1 MMRPAVLGPIRRRSR
16 RVRMDPRMGIARV
29 PALIAVAV
37 LAAACSTSPGGAPGA
52 SAAASA
58 APDALAVVATTTVF
72 ADLVRQAGGASVRV
86 TSLVPAG
93 GDPHTYEPSPS
104 DVRSIATADLVVMN
118 GLGVDDWLKPLLA
131 EARRPASALVE
142 LGPDQPG
149 VAYLTGVEGNGSVNP
164 HLWLNVA
171 YAELYV
177 KRIVATL
184 EAAAPTKQ
192 AALQASGSAYLA
204 RLTAL
209 DAAIHAQI
217 ATLPAANRKLVS
229 YHDAFPY
236 FAAAYG
242 LTIVGTVVPAPGQD
256 PSAGQVVALID
267 AIRASGVKAIFSEA
281 QFNPKVEQQLAA
293 EAGVKVVSNLYNDAL
308 GPPPVD
314 TYEAMMRWDADRVVE
329 ALR

>member
-1 MMRPAVLGPIRRRSR
+1 MTQAGFT
-16 RVRMDPRMGIARV
+16 RVQV
-29 PALIAVAV
+29 VVSVV
-37 LAAACSTSPGGAPGA
+37 LALVVGACGGGAAATGAPGG
-52 SAAASA
+52 SVIPSP
-58 APDALAVVATTTVF
+58 APDAVNVVATTTVF
-72 ADLVRQAGGASVRV
+72 ADLVREAGGAAVRV

-93 GDPHTYEPSPS
+93 GDPHTYAPTPS
-104 DVRSIATADLVVMN
+104 DVRSIAGADLVVMN
-118 GLGVDDWLKPLLA
+118 GLGVDDWLKPLVA
-131 EARRPASALVE
+131 EAKRPLSALVE
-142 LGPDQPG
+142 LGPVEPG
-149 VAYLTGVEGNGSVNP
+149 VTYLAGIGGAAAGGAGAVNP

-177 KRIVATL
+177 QRIVAAL
-184 EAAAPTKQ
+184 QAAAPAKQ
-192 AALQASGSAYLA
+192 AALRVSGDAYLA
-204 RLTAL
+204 RLAAL
-209 DAAIHAQI
+209 DAAIRAQI

-293 EAGVKVVSNLYNDAL
+293 EAGVTVVSNLYNDAL
-308 GPPPVD
+308 GAPPLD
-314 TYEAMMRWDADRVVE
+314 TYEAIMRWNADRVVE

>member
-1 MMRPAVLGPIRRRSR
+1 
-16 RVRMDPRMGIARV
+16 
-29 PALIAVAV
+29 
-37 LAAACSTSPGGAPGA
+37 
-52 SAAASA
+52 
-58 APDALAVVATTTVF
+58 
-72 ADLVRQAGGASVRV
+72 
-86 TSLVPAG
+86 
-93 GDPHTYEPSPS
+93 
-104 DVRSIATADLVVMN
+104 VMN

-131 EARRPASALVE
+131 EAKRPLSALVE
-142 LGPDQPG
+142 LGPDEPG
-149 VAYLTGVEGNGSVNP
+149 VTYLAGIGGAAAGGAGAVNP

-177 KRIVATL
+177 QRIVAAL
-184 EAAAPTKQ
+184 QAAAPAKQ
-192 AALQASGSAYLA
+192 AALRVSGDAYLA
-204 RLTAL
+204 RLAAL
-209 DAAIHAQI
+209 DVAIRAQI

-242 LTIVGTVVPAPGQD
+242 LTIVGTVVPGPGQD

-293 EAGVKVVSNLYNDAL
+293 EAGVTVVSNLYNDAL
-308 GPPPVD
+308 GAPPLD
-314 TYEAMMRWDADRVVE
+314 TYEAIMRWNSDRVVE

>member
-1 MMRPAVLGPIRRRSR
+1 MHA
-16 RVRMDPRMGIARV
+16 
-29 PALIAVAV
+29 
-37 LAAACSTSPGGAPGA
+37 GAPGPTGGRCSLECRGA
-52 SAAASA
+52 RRRLARVAVAALVPILLAGCGTGATGAPGGSA
-58 APDALAVVATTTVF
+58 APSPAADALTVVATTTVF
-72 ADLVRQAGGASVRV
+72 ADLVRQAGGTTVRV
-86 TSLVPAG
+86 TSLVAAG
-93 GDPHTYEPSPS
+93 GDPHTYEPTPS
-104 DVRSIATADLVVMN
+104 DVRSIAGADLVVMN

-131 EARRPASALVE
+131 EAKRPLSALVE
-142 LGPDQPG
+142 LGPGQPG
-149 VAYLTGVEGNGSVNP
+149 VTYLAGEGAGSVNP

-177 KRIVATL
+177 KRIVAAL
-184 EAAAPTKQ
+184 QAAAPAKRD
-192 AALQASGSAYLA
+192 ALQASGDAYLA
-204 RLTAL
+204 RLAAL
-209 DAAIHAQI
+209 DSAIRAQI

-256 PSAGQVVALID
+256 PSAGQVTALID

-293 EAGVKVVSNLYNDAL
+293 EAGVTVVSNLYNDAL
-308 GPPPVD
+308 GAPPVD
-314 TYEAMMRWDADRVVE
+314 TYEGMMRWNADRVVE

>member
-1 MMRPAVLGPIRRRSR
+1 MRTG
-16 RVRMDPRMGIARV
+16 DPRLGLV
-29 PALIAVAV
+29 LLAV
-37 LAAACSTSPGGAPGA
+37 LAGACTGQTGATGAPGA
-52 SAAASA
+52 SALASPAA
-58 APDALAVVATTTVF
+58 DALNVVATTTVF
-72 ADLVRQAGGASVRV
+72 ADLVREAGGTSVRV

-93 GDPHTYEPSPS
+93 GDPHTYAPTPS
-104 DVRSIATADLVVMN
+104 DVRSIAGADLVVMN

-131 EARRPASALVE
+131 EAKRPLGDLVE
-142 LGPDQPG
+142 LGPNELG
-149 VAYLTGVEGNGSVNP
+149 VTYLAGVGSTAAGAEGSVNP

-177 KRIVATL
+177 KRIVAAL
-184 EAAAPTKQ
+184 QAAAPAKQ
-192 AALQASGSAYLA
+192 AALQASGDAYLA
-204 RLTAL
+204 RLAAL
-209 DAAIHAQI
+209 DAEIRAQV
-217 ATLPAANRKLVS
+217 ATIPAANRKLVS

-293 EAGVKVVSNLYNDAL
+293 EAGVTVVSNLYNDAL
-308 GPPPVD
+308 GPPPLD
-314 TYEAMMRWDADRVVE
+314 TYEAIMRWDATRVVE

>member
-1 MMRPAVLGPIRRRSR
+1 MTQAGFT
-16 RVRMDPRMGIARV
+16 RVQV
-29 PALIAVAV
+29 VVSVV
-37 LAAACSTSPGGAPGA
+37 LALVVGACGGGAAATGAPGG
-52 SAAASA
+52 SVIPSP
-58 APDALAVVATTTVF
+58 APDAVNVVATTTVF
-72 ADLVRQAGGASVRV
+72 ADLVREAGGAAVRV

-93 GDPHTYEPSPS
+93 GDPHTYAPTPS
-104 DVRSIATADLVVMN
+104 DVRSIAGADLVVMN

-131 EARRPASALVE
+131 EAKRPLSALVE
-142 LGPDQPG
+142 LGPDEPG
-149 VAYLTGVEGNGSVNP
+149 VTYLAGIGGAAAGGAGAVNP

-177 KRIVATL
+177 QRIVAAL
-184 EAAAPTKQ
+184 QAAAPAKQ
-192 AALQASGSAYLA
+192 AALRVSGDAYLA
-204 RLTAL
+204 RLAAL
-209 DAAIHAQI
+209 DAAIRAQI

-267 AIRASGVKAIFSEA
+267 MIRASGVKAIFSEA
-281 QFNPKVEQQLAA
+281 QFNPKIEQQLAA
-293 EAGVKVVSNLYNDAL
+293 EAGVTVVSNLYNDAL

-314 TYEAMMRWDADRVVE
+314 TYERMMRWNADRVVE

>member
-1 MMRPAVLGPIRRRSR
+1 M
-16 RVRMDPRMGIARV
+16 
-29 PALIAVAV
+29 
-37 LAAACSTSPGGAPGA
+37 
-52 SAAASA
+52 
-58 APDALAVVATTTVF
+58 
-72 ADLVRQAGGASVRV
+72 
-86 TSLVPAG
+86 
-93 GDPHTYEPSPS
+93 
-104 DVRSIATADLVVMN
+104 
-118 GLGVDDWLKPLLA
+118 
-131 EARRPASALVE
+131 
-142 LGPDQPG
+142 
-149 VAYLTGVEGNGSVNP
+149 
-164 HLWLNVA
+164 
-171 YAELYV
+171 
-177 KRIVATL
+177 
-184 EAAAPTKQ
+184 
-192 AALQASGSAYLA
+192 A
-204 RLTAL
+204 RLAAL
-209 DAAIHAQI
+209 DAAIRAQI

-267 AIRASGVKAIFSEA
+267 VIRASGVKAIFSEA

>member
-1 MMRPAVLGPIRRRSR
+1 MTRAGFT
-16 RVRMDPRMGIARV
+16 RVRVGVIV
-29 PALIAVAV
+29 VV
-37 LAAACSTSPGGAPGA
+37 LALVVGACGGRAAATGAPGG
-52 SAAASA
+52 SVIPSP
-58 APDALAVVATTTVF
+58 APDAVNVVATTTVF
-72 ADLVRQAGGASVRV
+72 ADLVREAGGAAVRV

-93 GDPHTYEPSPS
+93 GDPHTYAPTPS
-104 DVRSIATADLVVMN
+104 DVRSIAGADLVVMN

-131 EARRPASALVE
+131 EAKRPLSALVE
-142 LGPDQPG
+142 LGPDEPG
-149 VAYLTGVEGNGSVNP
+149 VTYLAGVGGAAAGGTGAVNP

-177 KRIVATL
+177 QRIVAAL
-184 EAAAPTKQ
+184 QAAAPAKQ
-192 AALQASGSAYLA
+192 AALRVSGDAYLA
-204 RLTAL
+204 RLAAL
-209 DAAIHAQI
+209 DVAIRAQI

-256 PSAGQVVALID
+256 PSAGQVVALINE
-267 AIRASGVKAIFSEA
+267 IRASGVKAIFSEA

-293 EAGVKVVSNLYNDAL
+293 EAGVTVVSNLYNDAL
-308 GPPPVD
+308 GPPPLD
-314 TYEAMMRWDADRVVE
+314 TYEAIMRWDATRVVE

>member
-1 MMRPAVLGPIRRRSR
+1 MTRAGSTRLPV
-16 RVRMDPRMGIARV
+16 
-29 PALIAVAV
+29 VASVV
-37 LAAACSTSPGGAPGA
+37 LALLVGACGGGAGATGAPGG
-52 SAAASA
+52 SALPSP
-58 APDALAVVATTTVF
+58 APDAVNVVATTTVF
-72 ADLVRQAGGASVRV
+72 ADLVREAGGAAVRV

-93 GDPHTYEPSPS
+93 GDPHTYAPTPS
-104 DVRSIATADLVVMN
+104 DVRSIAGADLVVMN
-118 GLGVDDWLKPLLA
+118 GLGVDDWLRPLLA
-131 EARRPASALVE
+131 EAKRPLGALVE
-142 LGPDQPG
+142 LGPDEPG
-149 VAYLTGVEGNGSVNP
+149 VTYLAGVGGATAGGSGSVNP

-177 KRIVATL
+177 QRIVAAL
-184 EAAAPTKQ
+184 EAAAPAKQ
-192 AALQASGSAYLA
+192 AALRVSGDAYLA
-204 RLTAL
+204 RLAAL
-209 DAAIHAQI
+209 DAAIRAQI

-267 AIRASGVKAIFSEA
+267 SIRASGVKAIFSEA

-293 EAGVKVVSNLYNDAL
+293 EAGVTVVSNLYNDAL
-308 GPPPVD
+308 GPPPLD
-314 TYEAMMRWDADRVVE
+314 TYEAIMRWNADRVVE

>member
-1 MMRPAVLGPIRRRSR
+1 MTRAGFT
-16 RVRMDPRMGIARV
+16 RVRVGVIV
-29 PALIAVAV
+29 VV
-37 LAAACSTSPGGAPGA
+37 LALVVGACGGRAAATGAPGG
-52 SAAASA
+52 SVIPSP
-58 APDALAVVATTTVF
+58 APDAVNVVATTTVF
-72 ADLVRQAGGASVRV
+72 ADLVREAGGAAVRV

-93 GDPHTYEPSPS
+93 GDPHTYAPTPS
-104 DVRSIATADLVVMN
+104 DVRSIAGADLVVMN

-131 EARRPASALVE
+131 EAKRPLSALVE
-142 LGPDQPG
+142 LGPDEPG
-149 VAYLTGVEGNGSVNP
+149 VTYLAGVGGAAAGGTGAVNP

-177 KRIVATL
+177 QRIVAAL
-184 EAAAPTKQ
+184 QAAAPAKQ
-192 AALQASGSAYLA
+192 AALRVSGDAYLA
-204 RLTAL
+204 RLAAL
-209 DAAIHAQI
+209 DVAIRAQI

-242 LTIVGTVVPAPGQD
+242 LTIVGTVVPGPGQD

-293 EAGVKVVSNLYNDAL
+293 EAGVTVVSNLYNDAL
-308 GPPPVD
+308 GAPPLD
-314 TYEAMMRWDADRVVE
+314 TYEAIMRWNSDRVVE

>member
-1 MMRPAVLGPIRRRSR
+1 MTRAGFT
-16 RVRMDPRMGIARV
+16 RVRVGVIV
-29 PALIAVAV
+29 VV
-37 LAAACSTSPGGAPGA
+37 LALVVGACGGRAAATGAPGG
-52 SAAASA
+52 SVIPSP
-58 APDALAVVATTTVF
+58 APDAVNVVATTTVF
-72 ADLVRQAGGASVRV
+72 ADLVREAGGAAVRV

-93 GDPHTYEPSPS
+93 GDPHTYAPTPS
-104 DVRSIATADLVVMN
+104 DVRSIAGADLVVMN

-131 EARRPASALVE
+131 EAKRPLSALVE
-142 LGPDQPG
+142 LGPDEPG
-149 VAYLTGVEGNGSVNP
+149 VTYLAGIGGAAAGGAGAVNP

-177 KRIVATL
+177 QRIVAAL
-184 EAAAPTKQ
+184 QAAAPAKQ
-192 AALQASGSAYLA
+192 AALRVSGDAYLA
-204 RLTAL
+204 RLAAL
-209 DAAIHAQI
+209 DVAIRAQI

-242 LTIVGTVVPAPGQD
+242 LTIVGTVVPGPGQD

-293 EAGVKVVSNLYNDAL
+293 EAGVTVVSNLYNDAL
-308 GPPPVD
+308 GAPPLD
-314 TYEAMMRWDADRVVE
+314 TYEAIMRWNSDRVVE